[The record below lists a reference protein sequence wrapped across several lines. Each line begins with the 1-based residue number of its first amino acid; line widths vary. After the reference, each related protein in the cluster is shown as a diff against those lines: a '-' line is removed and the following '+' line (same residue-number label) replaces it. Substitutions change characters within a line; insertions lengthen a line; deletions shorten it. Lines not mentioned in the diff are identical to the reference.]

1 MRVAIIFLI
10 HFANILTA
18 FDIKDHPNWHLLDH
32 EHCGESLSDRII
44 GGASAT
50 LGQFPW
56 VARLGY
62 QPHFPRFSLPV
73 FKCGGSLIS
82 NFYVVTA
89 AHCVAHLRNEDLA
102 LIRLGELNAITDVD
116 CENNVCAPPVQD
128 FRPAKQF
135 YHENYGN
142 PKMRHDI
149 ALIRLDH
156 PAKIHSYVL
165 PICLPQGPLLNKDY
179 EGTTMEVAGWGVND
193 VETGAS
199 SAVLLHVRVPIIKP
213 EMCEQSVGHFATV
226 SENQFCAG
234 GQIGYDSCGGDSG
247 GPLMKPE
254 AVDGPPR
261 YFLIGVVSFGSTNC
275 GSNVP
280 AIYTNVAR
288 YVKWILDNIEP

>member
-1 MRVAIIFLI
+1 MRVGIIFLI

-18 FDIKDHPNWHLLDH
+18 FDITEHPNWHLLDH
-32 EHCGESLSDRII
+32 EQCGESVSDRII
-44 GGASAT
+44 GGVSAT
-50 LGQFPW
+50 IGQFPW
-56 VARLGY
+56 IARLAY
-62 QPHFPRFSLPV
+62 LAHFPLINIPI
-73 FKCGGSLIS
+73 FKCGGSLI
-82 NFYVVTA
+82 NHLYVVTA
-89 AHCVAHLRNEDLA
+89 AHCVANLQEDLV
-102 LIRLGELNAITDVD
+102 LIRLGELNAKTEVD

-128 FRPAKQF
+128 FKPAKIF
-135 YHENYGN
+135 YHENYGK

-156 PAKIHSYVL
+156 PAEIHSYVL
-165 PICLPQGPLLNKDY
+165 PICLPQGPLLQKNY

-193 VETGAS
+193 VKRGTS
-199 SAVLLHVRVPIIKP
+199 STVLLHVRVPIIKP
-213 EMCEQSVGHFATV
+213 EMCDKTIGHFARV
-226 SENQFCAG
+226 SEHQFCAG

-254 AVDGPPR
+254 ALDGPPR

-280 AIYTNVAR
+280 AIYTNVAH